1 MEKYTNEG
9 TAKFPTIEF
18 DLTTGVLNISGY
30 SIPED
35 PIGFY
40 APLLEA
46 VAVYSNKMA
55 PATVITIRL
64 EYFNTGSS
72 KWLLEVFKKFEAI
85 HKSGSPVVINWEYVG
100 EDEDMLEAGKDYQDI
115 VNVPFEVIQVKDEE

>member
-1 MEKYTNEG
+1 MEKYINEG
-9 TAKFPTIEF
+9 TTKFPTIEF
-18 DLTTGVLNISGY
+18 DLTTGILNINGC

-46 VAVYSNKMA
+46 VAIYANKMA
-55 PATVITIRL
+55 PATVINIRL

-85 HKSGSPVVINWEYVG
+85 HKGGSPVVINWEYVG

-115 VNVPFEVIQVKDEE
+115 VNVPFEIVQVKDEQ

>member
-1 MEKYTNEG
+1 MEKYINEG
-9 TAKFPTIEF
+9 TTKFPTIEF
-18 DLTTGVLNISGY
+18 DLKTGVLNINGY

-46 VAVYSNKMA
+46 VETYSNKMA
-55 PATVITIRL
+55 PTTVVNIRL

-72 KWLLEVFKKFEAI
+72 KWLLEVFKKFEAV
-85 HKSGSPVVINWEYVG
+85 HNGGSPVVINWEYVA

-115 VNVPFEVIQVKDEE
+115 VNVPFQVIEVEEKD